1 MVNKPF
7 NQALHDLCDPPARQ
21 AVIKYGKMKWNV
33 DFRENPDIYGI
44 DLLGYIRN
52 ILCCYIEIETRD
64 WRNESLKCPYPSIH
78 IPARKE
84 KFFQKKHTLYFVVT
98 RDFKSAYWIPT
109 SEIIACE
116 KKEVSNNSVKQ
127 GEYFYDVP
135 ISKFTFVED
144 LHEPF

>member
-21 AVIKYGKMKWNV
+21 AVIAYGKMKWGI

-44 DLLGYIRN
+44 DLLGYKN
-52 ILCCYIEIETRD
+52 EVLCCYIEIEMRD
-64 WRNESLKCPYPSIH
+64 WRDTGVLYPYETIH

-84 KFFQKKHTLYFVVT
+84 KFFQKLHTAYFIVT
-98 RDFKSAYWIPT
+98 RNFKSAYWIPT
-109 SEIIACE
+109 HKILESP
-116 KKEVSNNSVKQ
+116 KKEVPNNSVKE

-135 ISKFTFVED
+135 KHLFTLVED